1 MPVLGSHRG
10 KGYSRAGVG
19 ASRSCCRRH
28 RLWAPHKDDLGQVS
42 SPTVCLGSAE
52 PRRRMRRAKDS
63 STSWGQ
69 AETVRRSGTRPASA
83 SRVCKA
89 QAVSSDVPKA
99 SRPPSPPQTW
109 LQGTEQFQSAARPP
123 PSSQASPRLLQR
135 WDSKRSIS
143 RAPGGLSGRPLTQWE
158 TKRSQRWGCFPPCQR
173 GR

>member
-1 MPVLGSHRG
+1 MLGSHRG
-10 KGYSRAGVG
+10 KGYSRTGVG

-83 SRVCKA
+83 SQVCKA
-89 QAVSSDVPKA
+89 QAVSNDMPKA
-99 SRPPSPPQTW
+99 SLPPSPPQTW
-109 LQGTEQFQSAARPP
+109 LQGTEQFQSASRPP
-123 PSSQASPRLLQR
+123 PSSHTSSP
-135 WDSKRSIS
+135 
-143 RAPGGLSGRPLTQWE
+143 LSGFSPTSATLGFQAQYQQSPWGPQRPP
-158 TKRSQRWGCFPPCQR
+158 SHSMGN
-173 GR
+173 